1 MHHILN
7 IKGKGRLSAETIVTA
22 RLTVTYHLQ
31 GEDEPT
37 IISGQM
43 TAPASDMELFLIPYT
58 HDENA
63 EVDIHIIDT
72 YTPLIR
78 EHDDNLKWLDN
89 LQQLHQGED
98 HLDMIERRETDT
110 EPDTEENEEQ
120 NNDAPGQTR

>member
-22 RLTVTYHLQ
+22 RITITHHLQ
-31 GEDEPT
+31 GDDEPT
-37 IISGQM
+37 IISAQM

-58 HDENA
+58 HNEDA
-63 EVDIHIIDT
+63 EVEVSILDT

-89 LQQLHQGED
+89 LQKLHHGED
-98 HLDMIERRETDT
+98 HLEMIEGRETDT
-110 EPDTEENEEQ
+110 EPDTEESEE
-120 NNDAPGQTR
+120 